1 MEGLE
6 RLEGLTELGG
16 PSLFEVVGA
25 ERLAAAAAAALD
37 HVLRVWGIRASSS
50 FWWVR
55 SCREEVIGIM
65 RLLMERQ
72 SMEGRDASA
81 GEGFFG
87 LIREQVGGQAPSARQ
102 KRLSLIFLVA
112 LPYLQAKIDSIT
124 RRSEDD
130 ELEEASMPAGNFEP
144 PVEGR
149 LWAQAIGLPAAA
161 GNAWRPPSSPAWTWL
176 DWARAVWPWTQALK
190 EGCVSPPVALFV
202 TIVDKV
208 EGAGIPDGISLR
220 QDSFQRLHHLVL
232 RSVHQMDVQMLKSA
246 RAAQFA
252 WANKHAMSECFFYLR
267 VVLIVTQA
275 DPSVAESAFQGGR
288 HANILMNRLPHV
300 DQDTESDDAC
310 RKGLFHG
317 PSDLLALQHAVTKE
331 PTSWRDRWISA
342 IRQRLRDFTLFRPH
356 PPSALLLGRTADHSP
371 AGTLSRPDK
380 LRHVRLISGDYAT
393 SPSGNFWLIVK
404 PRGTMRS

>member
-149 LWAQAIGLPAAA
+149 LWAQAIGLPAA

-190 EGCVSPPVALFV
+190 EGCVLAYQMGYLFGKTPFSSPWLH
-202 TIVDKV
+202 ILGLK
-208 EGAGIPDGISLR
+208 LR
-220 QDSFQRLHHLVL
+220 RMSSEDFIRLE
-232 RSVHQMDVQMLKSA
+232 QMLKSA

-252 WANKHAMSECFFYLR
+252 WANKHAMPIRLLLR
-267 VVLIVTQA
+267 ALFKFWHFANDNFKFLLLLLAFVVKLA
-275 DPSVAESAFQGGR
+275 DWWYTNEEVRDETAYIPPPPIRPRPADDGLKLVSSREHCTICNQVRKNPAAATSGYVFCYPCIFKYAEEHSCCPITRLPCSVQDIRRLYESA
-288 HANILMNRLPHV
+288 
-300 DQDTESDDAC
+300 
-310 RKGLFHG
+310 
-317 PSDLLALQHAVTKE
+317 
-331 PTSWRDRWISA
+331 
-342 IRQRLRDFTLFRPH
+342 
-356 PPSALLLGRTADHSP
+356 
-371 AGTLSRPDK
+371 
-380 LRHVRLISGDYAT
+380 
-393 SPSGNFWLIVK
+393 
-404 PRGTMRS
+404 